1 MSQSG
6 AVELKVLK
14 IKKKRKKMKNDNILL
29 LKNMIIMK
37 QFNKKF
43 KIWKLKALKCHIK
56 VTNGFTIDREPT

>member
-14 IKKKRKKMKNDNILL
+14 MKKIRKKMKKKEKLNNILL

-37 QFNKKF
+37 QLNKKF
-43 KIWKLKALKCHIK
+43 KIWKFKAQN
-56 VTNGFTIDREPT
+56 VM